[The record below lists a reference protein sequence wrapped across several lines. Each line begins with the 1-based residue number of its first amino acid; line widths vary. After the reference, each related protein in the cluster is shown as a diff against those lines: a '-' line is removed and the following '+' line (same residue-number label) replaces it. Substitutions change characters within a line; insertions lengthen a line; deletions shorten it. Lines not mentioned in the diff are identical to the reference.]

1 MWFSKSKPEPEVPF
15 FAWSREEHSVGVTV
29 FDQEHQRLATLM
41 SQIHATVKE
50 KRDRALALKLM
61 ESLIHETRAHFDH
74 EERVLEEAGF
84 PDLEAH
90 VAEHTALIEHARV
103 RLQLFRSGAIGAL
116 AMPNFLTAWLIPHM
130 QVMDRKYA
138 ACLQRHG
145 FR

>member
-15 FAWSREEHSVGVTV
+15 FAWSKEEHAVGVTV

-84 PDLEAH
+84 PDLEARSE
-90 VAEHTALIEHARV
+90 EHTALIEHARV
-103 RLQLFRSGAIGAL
+103 RIQVYRS
-116 AMPNFLTAWLIPHM
+116 
-130 QVMDRKYA
+130 
-138 ACLQRHG
+138 
-145 FR
+145 